1 MTEITLVPLVE
12 GEYLSTALQTENP
25 NLRIEFCER
34 ERGGREGG
42 EGGG

>member
-25 NLRIEFCER
+25 NLSN
-34 ERGGREGG
+34 RGLCL
-42 EGGG
+42 

>member
-25 NLRIEFCER
+25 NLRTEVCVCER
-34 ERGGREGG
+34 EREGG